1 MRAIASA
8 TSFAALTYLGFDAV
22 TTMAEDVKNPR
33 KNVLLAAVSVCLF
46 TGFFGGLLVYLGHLV
61 WPNYHTFTN
70 IDTAFIDVTGRVG
83 GVALLKATALLLV
96 VANIGAGLTSQVG
109 AARLLFG
116 MGRENVIPSRY
127 FARLHPIRNTPD
139 INIIL
144 LGIVGFVGAQVI
156 SYELAAEL
164 LNFGAF
170 LGFMGV
176 NLAVIWKFWVHKA
189 DERGRNFLLD
199 VVLPALGFLFCAVIW
214 VGLGN
219 KAKIAGCI
227 WLVVGFFVVARQ
239 TGWFQ
244 RPIVMSDPSSTNSE
258 KVICMRMKKFIN
270 DPKNLVAELLEGMVL
285 AFPDKVQLTSR
296 NILARAVPKEKGK
309 VRLVTLGGSGHE
321 PGLSGFVGKGML
333 DVSVAGDIFAAPGAP
348 RCLEAIRSACAG
360 GESALLVVLNHAG
373 DVLSGN
379 LAMEMAL
386 REGHKIEMMLT
397 HEDLAGGP
405 NPEDRRGLVGFLP
418 VYKVAGAAAEQGASL
433 AACLEIALRMER
445 NMRSL
450 AVAVNTAT
458 HPSTGQPIFEL
469 GDDEMEIGMGQHGE
483 AGTGRM
489 QLKSADETAEIMLN
503 MLLEDLNIK
512 SGEEI
517 LVLINGAGATTL
529 MEMLIVFRRV
539 AQLLTAKKIKLARSA
554 VGEFITTQEQAG
566 FQMLIARMDPELIKL
581 WDAPADAPFF
591 VKQ

>member
-1 MRAIASA
+1 
-8 TSFAALTYLGFDAV
+8 
-22 TTMAEDVKNPR
+22 
-33 KNVLLAAVSVCLF
+33 
-46 TGFFGGLLVYLGHLV
+46 
-61 WPNYHTFTN
+61 
-70 IDTAFIDVTGRVG
+70 
-83 GVALLKATALLLV
+83 
-96 VANIGAGLTSQVG
+96 
-109 AARLLFG
+109 
-116 MGRENVIPSRY
+116 
-127 FARLHPIRNTPD
+127 
-139 INIIL
+139 
-144 LGIVGFVGAQVI
+144 
-156 SYELAAEL
+156 
-164 LNFGAF
+164 
-170 LGFMGV
+170 
-176 NLAVIWKFWVHKA
+176 
-189 DERGRNFLLD
+189 
-199 VVLPALGFLFCAVIW
+199 
-214 VGLGN
+214 
-219 KAKIAGCI
+219 
-227 WLVVGFFVVARQ
+227 
-239 TGWFQ
+239 
-244 RPIVMSDPSSTNSE
+244 
-258 KVICMRMKKFIN
+258 
-270 DPKNLVAELLEGMVL
+270 
-285 AFPDKVQLTSR
+285 
-296 NILARAVPKEKGK
+296 
-309 VRLVTLGGSGHE
+309 
-321 PGLSGFVGKGML
+321 
-333 DVSVAGDIFAAPGAP
+333 
-348 RCLEAIRSACAG
+348 
-360 GESALLVVLNHAG
+360 LVVLNHAG

-386 REGHKIEMMLT
+386 REGCKIEMILT

-433 AACLEIALRMER
+433 AECLEIALRMER